1 MQIQAEAERERQRIM
16 ANAYKGNKW
25 LISI

>member
-1 MQIQAEAERERQRIM
+1 MQIQADAERERQRIM
-16 ANAYKGNKW
+16 ANAFRGGKW